1 MLGQLSERQRIDK
14 WLWNA
19 RVVRTRADAV
29 GLAQAGHVRVNGQRV
44 RAASRPVQVGDVVT
58 VSLTHR
64 VRVLKVL
71 GFAERRG
78 PGGTAKLLFEDL
90 E

>member
-1 MLGQLSERQRIDK
+1 LSERQRIDK

-19 RVVRTRADAV
+19 RVVRTRAAAA
-29 GLAQAGHVRVNGQRV
+29 GLAQAGCVRVNGQRV
-44 RAASRPVQVGDVVT
+44 SAASRPVQLGDVVT
-58 VSLTHR
+58 VSLTNR
-64 VRVLKVL
+64 VRVMKVV

-78 PGGTAKLLFEDL
+78 PGSSAKLLFQDL